1 MQPLIKIFF
10 VTKNKNKIYEARQI
24 LSKFQ
29 IKVEPMYIEKVEL
42 QAEKLEEIVTYA
54 LKQTKKQNKIV
65 VIEDSGLF
73 IDKLNGFP
81 GLYSSFVFK
90 KIGCDGILRL
100 MANEQVRK
108 AEFISVVGYKYEG
121 REMLFKEKTVGA
133 ISKIKAGKSGFGFD
147 PIFIPE
153 GNIKTFAQMSLFE
166 KNQLSHRGKAFRALG
181 KWLQK
186 TKYI

>member
-10 VTKNKNKIYEARQI
+10 ATKNKNKIYEARQI
-24 LSKFQ
+24 LSKFG
-29 IKVEPMYIEKVEL
+29 IKVEPVYTEKVEL
-42 QAEKLEEIVTYA
+42 QAEKLEEIVAYA
-54 LKQTKKQNKIV
+54 LKQIKKQNRIV

-81 GLYSSFVFK
+81 GPYSSFVFK
-90 KIGCDGILRL
+90 KIGCDGILSL
-100 MANEQVRK
+100 IANEQVRK
-108 AEFISVVGYKYEG
+108 AEFISVVGYKYKG
-121 REMLFKEKTVGA
+121 RKMLFKEKTVGA
-133 ISKIKAGKSGFGFD
+133 ISNIKVGKSGFGFD

-153 GNIKTFAQMSLFE
+153 GNVKTFAQMSLFE

-181 KWLQK
+181 EWLQK